1 MKRFIYILGL
11 SLLSLKVILW
21 GLRIEFLD
29 VRLNYLSTLG
39 FYFSFPIMLLS
50 IILSGKP
57 KSLWG
62 RIPIIVLATL
72 FSLMALIPLTCNLS
86 MASDIFTTGVD
97 RSYEKLHEIQINKH
111 FYTCFRS
118 NGGATTDYGIDIR
131 KESRFLFLV
140 RYELLESF
148 YHASDARFYEHDN
161 NWFAEIITTKGVD
174 NVAIKLE

>member
-1 MKRFIYILGL
+1 MKRFIFILGL
-11 SLLSLKVILW
+11 TLLSLKVILW

-29 VRLNYLSTLG
+29 VRSNYLSTLG

-62 RIPIIVLATL
+62 RLPIIVLAAVC
-72 FSLMALIPLTCNLS
+72 SLMALIPLTCNLF
-86 MASDIFTTGVD
+86 MASSIFSTGVD
-97 RSYEKLHEIQINKH
+97 PSYEKLHEIRIDKH

-140 RYELLESF
+140 RYELLESL
-148 YHASDARFYEHDN
+148 YHASDARFYEHDYK
-161 NWFAEIITTKGVD
+161 WFTEIIRTKGGD
-174 NVAIKLE
+174 NVVIKLE